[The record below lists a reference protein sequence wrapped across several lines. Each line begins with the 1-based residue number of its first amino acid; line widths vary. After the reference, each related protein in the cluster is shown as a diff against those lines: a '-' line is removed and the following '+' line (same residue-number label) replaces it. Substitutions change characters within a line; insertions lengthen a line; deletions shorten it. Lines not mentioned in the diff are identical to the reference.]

1 MVSHHGPFAEI
12 FKKGFVCG
20 VEILMLSLLSWKQ
33 KPPKGC
39 KRVLCILCRFLFFLF
54 HGEMICRPAWL
65 VLCETGGVMCIN
77 CIVYASGPWKRE
89 WQPLQYFCLG
99 NPMDRGAWRA
109 TVHGFAKESTRLS
122 THWLVQV
129 EFAKQCPG
137 TNIKLGS
144 YKVKT
149 WESAVI

>member
-39 KRVLCILCRFLFFLF
+39 KRALCILCRFLFFLF

-77 CIVYASGPWKRE
+77 CIVYASGPWKRD
-89 WQPLQYFCLG
+89 WQPTPVFLSGKSHGQRSLV
-99 NPMDRGAWRA
+99 A
-109 TVHGFAKESTRLS
+109 TGHGVAESQT
-122 THWLVQV
+122 
-129 EFAKQCPG
+129 
-137 TNIKLGS
+137 
-144 YKVKT
+144 
-149 WESAVI
+149 